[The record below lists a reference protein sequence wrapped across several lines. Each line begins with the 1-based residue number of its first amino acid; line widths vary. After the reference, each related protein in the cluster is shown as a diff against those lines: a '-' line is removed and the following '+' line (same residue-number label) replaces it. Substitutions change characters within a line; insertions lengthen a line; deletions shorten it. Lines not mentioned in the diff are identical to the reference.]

1 MTVPGRTAQHL
12 PMDAAPA
19 AIRRGLERHEGRVAG
34 ATGRRFT
41 DLGDAFLV
49 HDERVSGAWHT
60 WLGDV
65 RWPIDGESFE
75 RRLLDGLTLFAT
87 IDRRPSISVQPGA
100 STPPDLTSRLEG
112 NGFTTSGTAYR
123 MRLRSVTRASIA
135 AAARD
140 RTGLAASVLSAPPL
154 PGDPVVTEAARVMT
168 DAFGMRRPILAAEL
182 GSVLTRPGATL
193 VVVRAAGEAVGAGRS
208 FALDGMAY
216 LSAIGVNPEWQGRG
230 IGRFVTAA
238 LASAAFEAG
247 SRTVHLAVA
256 VDNIAAWRAY
266 AALGFRAVGPPATRL
281 VLR

>member
-1 MTVPGRTAQHL
+1 
-12 PMDAAPA
+12 MDVAAVA
-19 AIRRGLERHEGRVAG
+19 TRRALERHEARVAG

-41 DLGDAFLV
+41 DLGDAVLV
-49 HDERVSGAWHT
+49 HDEQASPPWRT

-65 RWPIDGESFE
+65 RWPTARAAFE
-75 RRLLDGLTLFAT
+75 RRLVDALTQFAT
-87 IDRRPSISVQPGA
+87 IDRRPSIWVQPGA
-100 STPPDLTSRLEG
+100 SAPSDLAERLEA
-112 NGFTTSGTAYR
+112 NGFAPAETSFR
-123 MRLRSVTRASIA
+123 MRLRSVARASVA

-140 RTGLAASVLSAPPL
+140 RTGLAATVLSAPPL

-168 DAFGMRRPILAAEL
+168 DAFGMRRPSLASEL
-182 GSVLTRPGATL
+182 ASVLALAGATL
-193 VVVRAAGEAVGAGRS
+193 VVVRAGAEAVAAGRS

-216 LSAIGVNPEWQGRG
+216 LSAIGVSPQWQGRG

-247 SRTVHLAVA
+247 SQTVHLAVA

-266 AALGFRAVGPPATRL
+266 AALGFRAAGPPAARL

>member
-1 MTVPGRTAQHL
+1 
-12 PMDAAPA
+12 MDAAPA

-41 DLGDAFLV
+41 DLGDAVLV
-49 HDERVSGAWHT
+49 HDELASGTWRT
-60 WLGDV
+60 WLGDI
-65 RWPIDGESFE
+65 RWPSADGAFE
-75 RRLLDGLTLFAT
+75 RRLLDALTVFAT
-87 IDRRPSISVQPGA
+87 IDRRPSIWVQPGA
-100 STPPDLTSRLEG
+100 SAPSDLAERLEA
-112 NGFTTSGTAYR
+112 NGFGAAETAYR
-123 MRLRSVTRASIA
+123 MRLRSVARASIA
-135 AAARD
+135 EAARD
-140 RTGLAASVLSAPPL
+140 RTGLAATVLSAPPL
-154 PGDPVVTEAARVMT
+154 PGDPVVTEAARVIT
-168 DAFGMRRPILAAEL
+168 DAFGMRRAGLAAEL

-216 LSAIGVNPEWQGRG
+216 LSAIGVSPEWQGQG

-266 AALGFRAVGPPATRL
+266 AALGFRAVGPPETRL